1 MKRNK
6 MIFAYISIIFIMLIA
21 QGCATVGNDSLREE
35 SESSVNAKLTVGKT
49 TKAEVKDMFGSPI
62 QTSYT
67 DGGLEIWKYVLSKMS
82 ADATNFIPI
91 VNIFAAGSSGTKK
104 ELTILFD
111 GNGVVKKY
119 NMSESP
125 IKVRGGIL
133 NQ

>member
-1 MKRNK
+1 
-6 MIFAYISIIFIMLIA
+6 MLIA